1 MAQRAISL
9 PFKFNSNGEVGY
21 TTDYK
26 KMVQDHVIGIIMTL
40 YKERVMTPTFGTAAR
55 TAIFETQEEAQYI
68 VTSEVRAGLASWL
81 PEISINKIETSKEE
95 TDILKIS
102 VYYSLPT
109 ETEDSVSIRYGLFS
123 RSGDLLLEGIE

>member
-1 MAQRAISL
+1 MAQRAIAL

-26 KMVQDHVIGIIMTL
+26 KMIQDQIIGVIMTL
-40 YKERVMTPTFGTAAR
+40 YKERVMAPTFGTAAR

-68 VTSEVRAGLASWL
+68 VTSEARAGLASWL
-81 PEISINKIETSKEE
+81 PEISINKIEASREE

-109 ETEDSVSIRYGLFS
+109 GTEDSVNVKYGLFS